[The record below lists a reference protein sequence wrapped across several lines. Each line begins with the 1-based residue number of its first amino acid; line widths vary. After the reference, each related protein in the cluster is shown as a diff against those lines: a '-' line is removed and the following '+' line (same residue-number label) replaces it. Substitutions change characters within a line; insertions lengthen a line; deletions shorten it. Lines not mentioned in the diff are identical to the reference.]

1 MMRATSDGPSVTVP
15 DGVLLSLV
23 DELASEG
30 RYAESTLSV
39 LNDVVSRFEHFCASH
54 GVSALPASE
63 TTLLAFLESQRP
75 GLAWSYAKAQLRMI
89 KVSHVLAG
97 LPQPSS
103 LLTRGYLQALQRD
116 PASPQEQRKVSALT
130 EEEVERMVGQLAA
143 SMTLAGSEH
152 PVRAQVLR
160 AVAGYARAG
169 TPDWAT
175 VAPLVATSAAGCAT
189 PDDVKALGANLRAG
203 LRGAGRRAGLDVRTL
218 ADVEAL
224 TESEYHLLLSYCDE
238 AHARNLRDWTY
249 VVLGISGGLRHIS
262 LAHLD
267 IADVRKV
274 DDGYVAVF
282 RRAKLP
288 AGQVLTKHFRHLDG
302 QPQTCADALCPACA
316 IERQLDAC
324 RRQGRTSGPL
334 LATYYGGSWR
344 AMTRQNGRFRI
355 LSAYGDLGESEQRR
369 IATRS
374 FRSTAATWAFKAGLT
389 IAEIAEFVTNHR
401 DTATCYIY
409 IRPDGNEAP
418 VGPRYA

>member
-1 MMRATSDGPSVTVP
+1 MRTPPAGPSVTVP

-30 RYAESTLSV
+30 RYAESTLSG
-39 LNDVVSRFEHFCASH
+39 LNDVVSRFERFCVSH
-54 GVSALPASE
+54 DACPLPASE
-63 TTLLAFLESQRP
+63 STLLAFLESQRP
-75 GLAWSYAKAQLRMI
+75 ALAWSYAKAQLRMI
-89 KVSHVLAG
+89 MVSHVLAG
-97 LPQPSS
+97 LPQPASP
-103 LLTRGYLQALQRD
+103 LLRVYLQALQRD
-116 PASPQEQRKVSALT
+116 PASPQKQRKVSSLT
-130 EEEVERMVGQLAA
+130 EADVERMVGQLGT

-152 PVRAQVLR
+152 PARAQVLR

-175 VAPLVATSAAGCAT
+175 VASLVTPSSGLVT
-189 PDDVKALGANLRAG
+189 PDDVKARGANLRAG
-203 LRGAGRRAGLDVRTL
+203 LRRAGRRSGLDVRTL
-218 ADVEAL
+218 GDVEAL
-224 TESEYHLLLSYCDE
+224 TESDYNLLLSHCDE

-282 RRAKLP
+282 RRARLP

-316 IERQLDAC
+316 IERQLDVC
-324 RRQGRTSGPL
+324 GRQGRTSGPL
-334 LATYYGGSWR
+334 LATYYRGSWR
-344 AMTRQNGRFRI
+344 PMTRQNGRLRV
-355 LSAYGDLGESEQRR
+355 LSAYGDLSESGQRR

-418 VGPRYA
+418 VGPRYV